1 MLPVLLG
8 LLLARAEPSF
18 ERVSMRRGH
27 CGITQADSG
36 DCAHDR
42 SSGSFPERMWRS
54 AVRPDDIEEKRLASL
69 STACMHLCSRCARC
83 RFVSF
88 SLEWSD
94 CSWYSRCKT
103 VSHSPSDFYWR
114 RRNGTLPQPS
124 SPAVQALTSSGA
136 VCFSSRAPRKPLV
149 PGGIYED
156 AVMLSRALA
165 HGRLEMRSEH
175 VLWMSTFNPNNFAEC
190 LFMLVSALTQT
201 HASPST
207 TWWPLYANGL
217 LPSASAVR
225 ELTTEVLLR
234 HLWREGQPVAE
245 ADQWHHEQPARASLE
260 AVPRGGAKV
269 RCYAGQTKTT
279 TYSPLSDQYAYPP
292 ARAAYSSFQRAV
304 RRHLK
309 LPPLRARL
317 VPLATAAAPAPRA
330 VVMQRRPING
340 VAAGREI
347 LNDDAV
353 LATVR
358 GAGFQVDSVL
368 LPHMLPLAELVAIL
382 GETKLLIAVHGA
394 SVANAAYMRQG
405 DGALIEVFPP
415 GMSYG
420 SGFYLSM
427 GNRLRHLGL
436 YLRWDEVD
444 LAFQQSRAA
453 FRRSPFADWRCDI
466 DSCADGLWTN
476 DTMAPLLRKC
486 GRLPEN
492 FFQTSFCT
500 SIARF
505 LDVRLPLGPLATL
518 LRVAQ
523 HHLSLP
529 PGDRHSLHGRVSPR
543 EPANSSTK
551 NPGLCPAATILTR
564 PPFHVEGAELQRGL
578 PPELKG
584 QRMVRPVTA
593 LLRALGFCVRLARS
607 ATTEELRE
615 VSLVLSHET
624 ALTSSKAQR
633 ERPQLPRTAV
643 WLRISPADLVA
654 SEGATRLLHRGPQ
667 LHGFCAPGGRG
678 ERCVVHERLLRTLLR
693 VAKAHLL
700 PNRSAKPSFIGSLG
714 PEGFGPC
721 TC

>member
-1 MLPVLLG
+1 M
-8 LLLARAEPSF
+8 
-18 ERVSMRRGH
+18 
-27 CGITQADSG
+27 
-36 DCAHDR
+36 
-42 SSGSFPERMWRS
+42 
-54 AVRPDDIEEKRLASL
+54 
-69 STACMHLCSRCARC
+69 
-83 RFVSF
+83 
-88 SLEWSD
+88 
-94 CSWYSRCKT
+94 
-103 VSHSPSDFYWR
+103 
-114 RRNGTLPQPS
+114 
-124 SPAVQALTSSGA
+124 
-136 VCFSSRAPRKPLV
+136 CFSSRFPRKPLAPEGV
-149 PGGIYED
+149 YED
-156 AVMLSRALA
+156 AVTLNRSLA
-165 HGRLEMRSEH
+165 RGRLEMRSEH
-175 VLWMSTFNPNNFAEC
+175 VLWMSTINPNNFAEC

-207 TWWPLYANGL
+207 TWWPLFADGL

-245 ADQWHHEQPARASLE
+245 ADQWHYEQPARAKRI
-260 AVPRGGAKV
+260 AVFRAGAKV
-269 RCYAGQTKTT
+269 RCYAGQAKTS
-279 TYSPLSDQYAYPP
+279 TYSPLTNQYAYRP

-304 RRHLK
+304 RRHLR
-309 LPPLRARL
+309 LPPL
-317 VPLATAAAPAPRA
+317 PLATAAAPAPRA
-330 VVMQRRPING
+330 LVMQRRPING

-347 LNDDAV
+347 LNEDAV

-368 LPHMLPLAELVAIL
+368 LPHMLPLAKLVTIL
-382 GETKLLIAVHGA
+382 GETKLLLAVHGA

-436 YLRWDEVD
+436 YLQWDEVD
-444 LAFQQSRAA
+444 LAFQQSHAA
-453 FRRSPFADWRCDI
+453 FRHSPFADWRCD
-466 DSCADGLWTN
+466 SCADGFWTN
-476 DTMAPLLRKC
+476 DTMAPWLRKC
-486 GRLPEN
+486 GAKLPEN

-523 HHLSLP
+523 HYLSLP
-529 PGDRHSLHGRVSPR
+529 PGDRHSLHGRVSPP
-543 EPANSSTK
+543 EPASSSTK
-551 NPGLCPAATILTR
+551 NPGLCPAAIILTR
-564 PPFHVEGAELQRGL
+564 PPFHVKGAELQRGL

-584 QRMVRPVTA
+584 QRMLRPVTA
-593 LLRALGFCVRLARS
+593 LLRALGFCVRFASS
-607 ATTEELRE
+607 ATTKELQE

-624 ALTSSKAQR
+624 ALTSSKEQR

-654 SEGATRLLHRGPQ
+654 SEGATRLVHRGPQ
-667 LHGFCAPGGRG
+667 LHGFCASGRG
-678 ERCVVHERLLRTLLR
+678 KRCVVHERLLRTLLR

-700 PNRSAKPSFIGSLG
+700 PNRSAKSSFIGSLG